1 MESPACFCLSPL
13 SQTYHMLLS
22 SITIVLYVKN
32 YLKIGDR
39 QLTKTKIQIKRAL
52 IKNKIDRIEDIS
64 QDDFDNLTTA
74 IRNLRN
80 MSHA

>member
-1 MESPACFCLSPL
+1 
-13 SQTYHMLLS
+13 
-22 SITIVLYVKN
+22 
-32 YLKIGDR
+32 LKIGDR